1 MMHVFFSV
9 HSVGILLQLG
19 RFQFMVHCRILLVF
33 GALKRDPVVG
43 TRLAE
48 VYRRRHERLVTIVS
62 LRIFLT

>member
-1 MMHVFFSV
+1 
-9 HSVGILLQLG
+9 
-19 RFQFMVHCRILLVF
+19 MVHRRILLVF